1 MRDLD
6 RNIVQRIIKHLK
18 DVVGFIESLDFDG
31 FLVDTKTV
39 SACAFT
45 LGQIGELAG
54 KMEESI
60 QAAHPEIPWRSLKG
74 LRNRVVHDYEN
85 VDFSVLW
92 AILTKDV
99 PQVLTQFEAILVQ
112 ESKDQRPGSAT
123 D

>member
-112 ESKDQRPGSAT
+112 ESKDQRR
-123 D
+123 